1 MNRDEKI
8 FVAGHRGLVGSAILR
23 RLQSAGYN
31 NLITRTH
38 RELDLTDS
46 RAVDDLFAATKP
58 AHVFLAAAR
67 VGGIH
72 ANRTF
77 PAEFIQQNLAIQT
90 NVIHQ
95 SHRHGVRG
103 LLFLGSSCIY
113 PQLAPQPMQERHLLT
128 GPLEPTNQ
136 AYAVAKIAG
145 IQMCWAYNQQYKTHY
160 IPVMPTNLY
169 GPGDNFDLLTSHVL
183 PAMLRKFHLAR
194 LAAEKNLAAI
204 TADEQIFGP
213 LDEGF
218 RRALSTDAAPSG
230 EPKVILWGSG
240 TPRREFLYVD
250 DLADACLFLM
260 QAPWEKLIS
269 ACGDPSALLFNVGT
283 GLDQTIR
290 ELASIASGTVGYTGA
305 MTWDT
310 AMPDGTP
317 RKLLDIG
324 RLLKLGWRP
333 NISLEEGMRRTYA
346 WYSTQTVSK

>member
-23 RLQSAGYN
+23 RLQSAGFE
-31 NLITRTH
+31 NLITRSH
-38 RELDLTDS
+38 AELDLSDP
-46 RAVDDLFAATKP
+46 RAVADFFATVRP
-58 AHVFLAAAR
+58 AYVFLAAAR

-95 SHRHGVRG
+95 SHLHGVRK

-113 PQLAPQPMQERHLLT
+113 PQLAPQPIEERHLLS

-194 LAAEKNLAAI
+194 LASAKNMAAI
-204 TADEQIFGP
+204 AADEGRFGP
-213 LDEGF
+213 LDPGF
-218 RRALSTDAAPSG
+218 RRALGIDGQSG
-230 EPKVILWGSG
+230 EPRVVLWGSG

-250 DLADACLFLM
+250 DLADACLYLM
-260 QAPWEKLIS
+260 QIPWESVIS
-269 ACGDPSALLFNVGT
+269 ACADPAAVLFNVGT

-290 ELASIASGTVGYTGA
+290 ELASIACATVGYAGA
-305 MTWDT
+305 VTWDS

-317 RKLLDIG
+317 RKLLDSR
-324 RLLKLGWRP
+324 RLRQLGWQP
-333 NISLEEGMRRTYA
+333 GISLEEGLRRTYA
-346 WYSTQTVSK
+346 WYLTQTANK

>member
-1 MNRDEKI
+1 MNRSDQI

-23 RLQSAGYN
+23 RLQSAGYE
-31 NLITRTH
+31 NLILRTH
-38 RELDLTDS
+38 GELDLADS
-46 RAVDDLFAATKP
+46 RAVADFFAATRP
-58 AHVFLAAAR
+58 DCVFLAAAR

-90 NVIHQ
+90 NVIHE
-95 SHRHGVRG
+95 SHRCGVRR

-145 IQMCWAYNQQYKTHY
+145 IQMCWAYNQQYHTRY
-160 IPVMPTNLY
+160 LPVMPTNLY

-194 LAAEKNLAAI
+194 LAAEKNWAAVA
-204 TADEQIFGP
+204 ADERIFGP
-213 LDEGF
+213 LDDGT
-218 RRALSTDAAPSG
+218 RRALGVDAAA
-230 EPKVILWGSG
+230 EPRVILWGSG
-240 TPRREFLYVD
+240 APRREFLHAD

-260 QAPWEKLIS
+260 RTPWEKVVS
-269 ACGDPSALLFNVGT
+269 ACDDAASPLFNVGT
-283 GLDQTIR
+283 GSDQTIR
-290 ELASIASGTVGYTGA
+290 ELAATAAATVGFAGA
-305 MTWDT
+305 ITWDS

-317 RKLLDIG
+317 RKLLDVS
-324 RLLKLGWRP
+324 RLQSLGWRP
-333 NISLEEGMRRTYA
+333 NISLEEGLRRAYA
-346 WYSTQTVSK
+346 WYRAQTGSK

>member
-23 RLQSAGYN
+23 RLQSAGFE
-31 NLITRTH
+31 NLITRSH
-38 RELDLTDS
+38 AELDLSDP
-46 RAVDDLFAATKP
+46 RAVADFFATVRP
-58 AHVFLAAAR
+58 AYVFLAAAR

-77 PAEFIQQNLAIQT
+77 PAEFIQQNVAIQT

-95 SHRHGVRG
+95 SHLHGVRK

-113 PQLAPQPMQERHLLT
+113 PQLAPQPIEERHLLS

-194 LAAEKNLAAI
+194 LASAKNMAAI
-204 TADEQIFGP
+204 AADEGRFGP
-213 LDEGF
+213 LDPGF
-218 RRALSTDAAPSG
+218 RRALGIDGQSG
-230 EPKVILWGSG
+230 EPRVVLWGSG

-250 DLADACLFLM
+250 DLADACLYLM
-260 QAPWEKLIS
+260 QIPWESVIS
-269 ACGDPSALLFNVGT
+269 ACADPAAVLFNVGT

-290 ELASIASGTVGYTGA
+290 ELASIACATVGYAGA
-305 MTWDT
+305 VTWDS

-317 RKLLDIG
+317 RKLLDSR
-324 RLLKLGWRP
+324 RLRQLGWQP
-333 NISLEEGMRRTYA
+333 GISLEEGLRRTYA
-346 WYSTQTVSK
+346 WYLTQTANK